1 MYLPDVQSEPSHV
14 HFKLTRVGVKGVRKL
29 VYIRRPESKEIV
41 TLPTTFDMFV
51 DLPPSQKG
59 SHMSRNLEIAT
70 DFVENSRK
78 KPVESLE
85 DFCALMAK
93 KLLERHSYATFAEVK
108 ARADYFL
115 ERKSFSGRTEVE
127 PYKLIAEARC
137 RRGGNVRKLIGV
149 EVIGMTTCPCAMEVV
164 RALIKEN
171 RDLVPTHNQRNIT
184 TLMIEV
190 PESTDIEANDLIDI
204 VERSF
209 SSPTRSVLKRK
220 EEGELVINAHKNPK
234 FVEDVVRDALNQII
248 QRYPNLPD
256 NTMVVVRSE
265 SEESIHKFNAFA
277 ERVTTLGELRSDKE
291 PQVDSLDDT
300 HS

>member
-1 MYLPDVQSEPSHV
+1 MYLPDVQSEPSHL

-29 VYIRRPESKEIV
+29 VYIRRPKSKEII

-59 SHMSRNLEIAT
+59 SHMSRNVELAA
-70 DFVENSRK
+70 DFVENSRR

-85 DFCALMAK
+85 DFCALMVK

-108 ARADYFL
+108 ASADYFL
-115 ERKSFSGRTEVE
+115 ERKGFSGRKEVE

-137 RRGGNVRKLIGV
+137 RRGEKVRKLIGV
-149 EVIGMTTCPCAMEVV
+149 EVIGMTACPCAMEVV
-164 RALIKEN
+164 RALIKED
-171 RDLVPTHNQRNIT
+171 RDLIPTHNQRNIT

-190 PESTDIEANDLIDI
+190 PESAEVEANDLIDM
-204 VERSF
+204 VEKSF
-209 SSPTRSVLKRK
+209 SSPTYSVLKRK
-220 EEGELVINAHKNPK
+220 EEGELVINAHRNPK

-248 QRYPNLPD
+248 QRYPDLPD
-256 NTMVVVRSE
+256 NTMVIVRSE

-277 ERVTTLGELRSDKE
+277 ERVTTLGELRQDGGS
-291 PQVDSLDDT
+291 SAA
-300 HS
+300 